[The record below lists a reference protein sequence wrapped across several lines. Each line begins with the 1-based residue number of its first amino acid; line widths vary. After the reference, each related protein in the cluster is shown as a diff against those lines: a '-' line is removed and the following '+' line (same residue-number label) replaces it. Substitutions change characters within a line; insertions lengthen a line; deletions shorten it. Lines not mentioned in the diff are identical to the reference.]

1 MLYLSHDFYFLF
13 DFLIFCFQQ
22 RMVAVIQST
31 LVKTLTELTI
41 LTSTMTAN
49 VNQATLDYIVNLTLT
64 SVYLPPV
71 LNPMFAIT
79 TSMVTHVTVQ

>member
-1 MLYLSHDFYFLF
+1 MIFIFYLIFH
-13 DFLIFCFQQ
+13 IFCFQQ

-49 VNQATLDYIVNLTLT
+49 VNQATLEYTVNLTLT